1 MKFVKCLCNQI
12 LIKNELNTTT
22 DTFVRCKDCFYLET
36 NPYYRGFDS
45 STEQEEVSVSQVRYM
60 FTNIVKDYHTCSLL
74 MKQKRIL
81 ESLIRKSN
89 NPELLAHQKE
99 SVNSKKY
106 CYYLKISQD
115 ILPRQKRKGTY
126 IPFKLRQN
134 ILKTTCKILNIYDKK
149 RFEKDHLKAL
159 LHAYENEEDQRD
171 AFADQYEA
179 EQTAIMADW

>member
-12 LIKNELNTTT
+12 LIVNELDNT
-22 DTFVRCKDCFYLET
+22 TFVRCIKCFYLESK
-36 NPYYRGFDS
+36 PHYRGFDS

-74 MKQKRIL
+74 MKQKKIL

-106 CYYLKISQD
+106 WYYLKISQD

-134 ILKTTCKILNIYDKK
+134 ILKKTMKILEIYNDKK
-149 RFEKDHLKAL
+149 IEKDHLKAL
-159 LHAYENEEDQRD
+159 LHAYEKEEDQRD
-171 AFADQYEA
+171 ALADQYEK
-179 EQTAIMADW
+179 IMADW